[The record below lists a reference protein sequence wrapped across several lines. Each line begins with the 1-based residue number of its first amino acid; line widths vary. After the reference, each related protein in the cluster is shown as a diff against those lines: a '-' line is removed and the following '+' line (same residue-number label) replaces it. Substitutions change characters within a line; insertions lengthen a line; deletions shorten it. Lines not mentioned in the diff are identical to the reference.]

1 MNMSTKVVAI
11 VGSYCKGGMTDAAIE
26 AILLG
31 AREKGAET
39 HAVYLADQ
47 KLQFCTSCRECALAP
62 GPERGR
68 CPLKDDLE
76 PILSEIEG
84 ADAVV
89 LSSSVSYGNVTAIF
103 RLFMER
109 LTVYF
114 YWPWGQRE
122 PRLRTNA
129 SSRKAVLVATSGMPG
144 FLIPLLSD
152 AASTL
157 RLTAKALGSKPLDT
171 LWVGGCAWRPRHN
184 LTPAD
189 TERARQIG
197 WKLA

>member
-1 MNMSTKVVAI
+1 
-11 VGSYCKGGMTDAAIE
+11 
-26 AILLG
+26 
-31 AREKGAET
+31 
-39 HAVYLADQ
+39 
-47 KLQFCTSCRECALAP
+47 
-62 GPERGR
+62 
-68 CPLKDDLE
+68 
-76 PILSEIEG
+76 
-84 ADAVV
+84 VV

-122 PRLRTNA
+122 PRLRA
-129 SSRKAVLVATSGMPG
+129 KACSRKAVLVASSGMPG

-157 RLTAKALGSKPLDT
+157 RLTAKALGSKPFDT
-171 LWVGGCAWRPRHN
+171 LWVGGCAWRPQHK
-184 LTPAD
+184 LTAGE

-197 WKLA
+197 WRLA

>member
-1 MNMSTKVVAI
+1 MSTKVVAI
-11 VGSYCKGGMTDAAIE
+11 VGSYRKGGMTDAAIE
-26 AILLG
+26 AILSG

-47 KLQFCTSCRECALAP
+47 KLEFCTSCRECALAP
-62 GPERGR
+62 GPQRGR

-76 PILSEIEG
+76 PILSEIEE

-122 PRLRTNA
+122 PRLRA
-129 SSRKAVLVATSGMPG
+129 KACSRKAVLVASSGMPG

-152 AASTL
+152 ASEHAAPDGKS
-157 RLTAKALGSKPLDT
+157 AGIEA
-171 LWVGGCAWRPRHN
+171 V
-184 LTPAD
+184 
-189 TERARQIG
+189 
-197 WKLA
+197 

>member
-1 MNMSTKVVAI
+1 MSTKVVAI
-11 VGSYCKGGMTDAAIE
+11 VGSYGKGGTTDAAIE
-26 AILLG
+26 AILFG

-39 HAVYLADQ
+39 HAVYLVDQ
-47 KLQFCTSCRECALAP
+47 KLEFCTSCRQCALAP

-68 CPLKDDLE
+68 CPMQDDLE
-76 PILSEIEG
+76 AILSEIEE

-89 LSSSVSYGNVTAIF
+89 LSSEVSYGNVTAIF

-109 LTVYF
+109 LTGYF

-122 PRLRTNA
+122 PRLRARAGT
-129 SSRKAVLVATSGMPG
+129 RKAVLVASSGMPG
-144 FLIPLLSD
+144 FLIPLFSD

-157 RLTAKALGSKPLDT
+157 RLTAKALGAKPMDT
-171 LWVGGCAWRPRHN
+171 LWVSKCAWRPQHM

>member
-1 MNMSTKVVAI
+1 MSTKVVAI
-11 VGSYCKGGMTDAAIE
+11 VGSYCKGGVTDAAIE
-26 AILLG
+26 AILSG
-31 AREKGAET
+31 AREKGAEA

-47 KLQFCTSCRECALAP
+47 NLEFCTSCRECALAP

-68 CPLKDDLE
+68 CPLNDDLDL
-76 PILSEIEG
+76 ILAEIEG

-89 LSSSVSYGNVTAIF
+89 LSSSVSYGNVTALF

-122 PRLRTNA
+122 PSLRTKA
-129 SSRKAVLVATSGMPG
+129 GSRKAVLVATSGMPG

-157 RLTAKALGSKPLDT
+157 RLTARALGAKPLDT
-171 LWVGGCAWRPRHN
+171 LWVGECAWRLQQQ

>member
-1 MNMSTKVVAI
+1 MSTKVVAI
-11 VGSYCKGGMTDAAIE
+11 LGSYGKGGITDAAIE
-26 AILLG
+26 AILIG

-39 HAVYLADQ
+39 HTVYLAEK
-47 KLQFCTSCRECALAP
+47 KLEFCDCCRKCALSP

-68 CPLKDDLE
+68 CSLKDDLE
-76 PILSEIEG
+76 PILTEIEG

-89 LSSSVSYGNVTAIF
+89 LSSPVSHGNVTAIF

-109 LTVYF
+109 LTGYF

-122 PRLRTNA
+122 PRLRARA

-157 RLTAKALGSKPLDT
+157 RLTARALGSKPFDT
-171 LWVGGCAWRPRHN
+171 LWIGGCAWRPQQE

-189 TERARQIG
+189 SERARQIG